1 LCIIYAISND
11 QKTDLNGFDRSHAGD
26 RVNQQSLR

>member
-26 RVNQQSLR
+26 RFNQ